1 MGGHSWRRFAGDRT
15 RAAVCR
21 GTWESTGWP
30 RGRHFRHS
38 CCDSGDA
45 RCARLHARA
54 PNSCAGNRGDTSD
67 DEEVQV
73 ARKTSIRAGAAA
85 VESDGGTDEFES
97 TTRTELHELATQQLE
112 RLEGSRSG
120 LASRLRLRLAM
131 IAAEREAVIAMR
143 DRSEISDAVMRRLQK
158 KFDHEETLLHQRYG
172 K

>member
-1 MGGHSWRRFAGDRT
+1 MAVILVTFAVILITLVAQGFT
-15 RAAVCR
+15 LAPLIRALGIV
-21 GTWESTGWP
+21 
-30 RGRHFRHS
+30 
-38 CCDSGDA
+38 
-45 RCARLHARA
+45 
-54 PNSCAGNRGDTSD
+54 GDTSD
-67 DEEVQV
+67 DEEEQV
-73 ARKTSIRAGAAA
+73 VRKTSIRAGAAA

-112 RLEGSRSG
+112 RLEGSRSE

-158 KFDHEETLLHQRYG
+158 EFDHEETLLHQRYG